1 MSVRP
6 PKAFLAKETDPITAA
21 LEQEILG
28 EKIGTLSRLNKKLE
42 TALKQIPAGELTES
56 EEEHLTRQ
64 RLVAEAGEALW
75 HVTIQRELCG
85 LLKHQAFFNEMGVPK
100 EVRLSCGPV
109 PAHLRATSGKDRG

>member
-6 PKAFLAKETDPITAA
+6 PKTYSAQQTDPITAA

-42 TALKQIPAGELTES
+42 AALKRIPVQ
-56 EEEHLTRQ
+56 EEEQTEERQ
-64 RLVAEAGEALW
+64 LIRQLRVAEAGEALW

-85 LLKHQAFFNEMGVPK
+85 LLKHQAYFDEMGVPRD
-100 EVRLSCGPV
+100 VRLSCGPV
-109 PAHLRATSGKDRG
+109 PAALRKQCQES

>member
-6 PKAFLAKETDPITAA
+6 PKAFSAKETDPITAA

-42 TALKQIPAGELTES
+42 AALKQIPA
-56 EEEHLTRQ
+56 EEDIRNEKERLIRQ
-64 RLVAEAGEALW
+64 LRIAEAGEALW

-109 PAHLRATSGKDRG
+109 PAHLREATGKR